1 MDDFF
6 AKLGGEIVDVDEETF
21 DLFSQCPSS
30 QDLGMVDAA
39 ASLLE
44 LSVAG
49 RDFEIAQS
57 PGLLQSSR
65 GGGTTG
71 AAVWRSSVRLAEW
84 LAWDRNPLFTTKALH
99 SESTILELG
108 SGISGLVPCILN
120 SKVSKVIAT
129 DQAYVLKALRD
140 NIAMN
145 VTISSTS
152 QKRKSSRT
160 SDGNVKP
167 AVNIDT
173 VALDWENDDVTSV
186 LSENNLKGGV
196 DAVLACDCVYN
207 YALIE
212 PLVQTCAEICSVRS
226 YSDEEPA
233 RSEKQTIC
241 VVAQQLRQPDVF
253 EQWLQTFHRSFR
265 VWRMPEELLSA
276 DLKAG
281 SGFVVHIGILR
292 LEVRR

>member
-120 SKVSKVIAT
+120 SKT
-129 DQAYVLKALRD
+129 
-140 NIAMN
+140 
-145 VTISSTS
+145 TS
-152 QKRKSSRT
+152 Q
-160 SDGNVKP
+160 
-167 AVNIDT
+167 
-173 VALDWENDDVTSV
+173 
-186 LSENNLKGGV
+186 
-196 DAVLACDCVYN
+196 
-207 YALIE
+207 
-212 PLVQTCAEICSVRS
+212 
-226 YSDEEPA
+226 
-233 RSEKQTIC
+233 
-241 VVAQQLRQPDVF
+241 
-253 EQWLQTFHRSFR
+253 
-265 VWRMPEELLSA
+265 
-276 DLKAG
+276 
-281 SGFVVHIGILR
+281 
-292 LEVRR
+292 